1 MPKLL
6 FPEHGRY
13 TRKNVK
19 GYYNSKEGW
28 VHLIYPDSIENPFL
42 GGGLIED
49 SIERFNKET
58 GLYVSW
64 TPVGSYYGFSD
75 NSSELKDVVE
85 VIV

>member
-19 GYYNSKEGW
+19 GYYNSNEGW
-28 VHLIYPDSIENPFL
+28 VHLIYPDKLDNPFL

-49 SIERFNKET
+49 SIERFHQDT

-64 TPVGSYYGFSD
+64 TPVGSRYGLSD
-75 NSSELKDVVE
+75 NSEDLIGVVE
-85 VIV
+85 VLV

>member
-13 TRKNVK
+13 TRKKVK
-19 GYYNSKEGW
+19 GYYNSAERR
-28 VHLIYPDSIENPFL
+28 VHLVYPDTIKNPFL

-49 SIERFNKET
+49 SVERFNEET

-64 TPVGSYYGFSD
+64 TPVGSYYGFKD
-75 NSSELKDVVE
+75 DSSELKGFVE
-85 VIV
+85 VVV